1 MHLFNLFC
9 STSTFVRLQSVSI
22 MWVLGERQS
31 FGDMLLYIWNF
42 QPGVV
47 LATRHRKEE
56 MCKAMQGDFFVIAG
70 DHWAVYLII
79 WVWKSIIHLPTKAAY
94 TQMFCAT
101 LITKRQQGLGSQ
113 WFFANIDMNHTFPS
127 TKSKRNESCISTMI
141 YGLCRA
147 TNMDDACMYSISF
160 GGIIPELRPRI
171 AYLEICSFYICGK
184 SITLI
189 DQTDLVSKIQLT

>member
-1 MHLFNLFC
+1 MRFKAGGAFSNKYRFMIYIYIYIDKRTYIIYIYSLNRMHLFNLFC

-101 LITKRQQGLGSQ
+101 LITKRQQGLWSQ

-127 TKSKRNESCISTMI
+127 TKSKRNESCISTI
-141 YGLCRA
+141 
-147 TNMDDACMYSISF
+147 
-160 GGIIPELRPRI
+160 
-171 AYLEICSFYICGK
+171 
-184 SITLI
+184 
-189 DQTDLVSKIQLT
+189 